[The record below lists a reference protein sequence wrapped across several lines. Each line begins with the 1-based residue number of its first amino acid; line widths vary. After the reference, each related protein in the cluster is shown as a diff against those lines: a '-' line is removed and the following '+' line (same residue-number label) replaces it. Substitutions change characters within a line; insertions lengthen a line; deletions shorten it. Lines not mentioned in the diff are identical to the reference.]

1 MAGLYS
7 GNPAYIC
14 GVGHPLRD
22 QRLAQTSSPKTYLFQ
37 IDSILPDGQSL
48 LNFLN
53 LYLRRSEVAFKIFRK
68 NCCGL
73 DVHKTWI
80 YGCIGITDTNGRTEY
95 KRARFSSFSKG
106 LRDLA
111 GWLAKYGCT
120 EVCME
125 STGKYWIPVFNILEK
140 SCLVTLAHPKYTK
153 PQRGN
158 KTDRKDAKWICD
170 LFMCDMIKPSFIPSL
185 DIRQLRDLM
194 RYRMKLTNMLTS
206 EKNRA
211 LNCLTVSN
219 LKLDDVFSDVFG
231 KSSRSII
238 SYILEHPGETFDV
251 TPFVDRRCKH
261 PIEEIQAAVDGAISR
276 EQAAKLKECL
286 QHMDEISA
294 HKKNVEKEILRL
306 AEPYSIQLALIR
318 TAPGISGDPMTAIA
332 ILSEIGADM
341 SVFPS
346 AKNLVSWAGCCPRND
361 QSNGKVKSTRI
372 SRAGAYLK
380 PILVQIA
387 NAVIKSDKYPEC
399 KERYRRLKA
408 RRGHKKAI
416 IAICR
421 MLLTAIW
428 NILSKLEPYSAAGY
442 IADKLTEHSV
452 VITKAQGLAL
462 LRKRGYIFKDDLA
475 ADSG

>member
-1 MAGLYS
+1 M
-7 GNPAYIC
+7 
-14 GVGHPLRD
+14 
-22 QRLAQTSSPKTYLFQ
+22 
-37 IDSILPDGQSL
+37 
-48 LNFLN
+48 
-53 LYLRRSEVAFKIFRK
+53 AFKIFRK

-80 YGCIGITDTNGRTEY
+80 FACVGITDANGRTEY
-95 KRARFSSFSKG
+95 KQARFSSFSGG
-106 LRDLA
+106 LRELSD
-111 GWLAKYGCT
+111 WLATHGCK

-125 STGKYWIPVFNILEK
+125 SAGKYWIPVFNILEQT
-140 SCLVTLAHPKYTK
+140 CQVTLAHPKYTK
-153 PQRGN
+153 PQKGN

-170 LFMCDMIKPSFIPSL
+170 MVKPSFIPPP

-194 RYRMKLTNMLTS
+194 RYRRKLTNMLAS

-238 SYILEHPGETFDV
+238 SYILEHPGEKFDV
-251 TPFVDRRCKH
+251 APFIDKRCKH
-261 PIEEIQAAVDGAISR
+261 PLDEIQAAVDGAVSR
-276 EQAAKLKECL
+276 EQAAKLRECL
-286 QHMDEISA
+286 QHIDEIGA
-294 HKKNVEKEILRL
+294 HKENIEREIFRL
-306 AEPYSIQLALIR
+306 AEPYAYQLSLIQ
-318 TAPGISGDPMTAIA
+318 TVPGLSGNPMTAIA
-332 ILSEIGADM
+332 LLSEIGADM
-341 SVFPS
+341 SAFPS
-346 AKNLVSWAGCCPRND
+346 AKHLVSWAGCCPRND

-372 SRAGAYLK
+372 SRAGSYLK
-380 PILVQIA
+380 PILVQVA

-428 NILSKLEPYSAAGY
+428 NILSKLEPYSSAGY
-442 IADKLTEHSV
+442 FAGKLTEHSV
-452 VITKAQGLAL
+452 VITRAQGLAL
-462 LRKRGYIFKDDLA
+462 LRQRGYIFKDELVPTPE
-475 ADSG
+475 

>member
-1 MAGLYS
+1 M
-7 GNPAYIC
+7 P
-14 GVGHPLRD
+14 
-22 QRLAQTSSPKTYLFQ
+22 
-37 IDSILPDGQSL
+37 
-48 LNFLN
+48 
-53 LYLRRSEVAFKIFRK
+53 FKIFRK

-80 YGCIGITDTNGRTEY
+80 YACIGITDTTGLTEY
-95 KRARFSSFSKG
+95 KQTRFSAFTKG
-106 LRDLA
+106 LQELA
-111 GWLAKYGCT
+111 DWLEKYDCR

-125 STGKYWIPVFNILEK
+125 SAGKYWIPVFNVLEK
-140 SCLVTLAHPKYTK
+140 SCWVTLAHPKYTK
-153 PQRGN
+153 PQKGN

-170 LFMCDMIKPSFIPSL
+170 LFMCDMIKPSFIPPP

-238 SYILEHPGETFDV
+238 AYILEHPGEKFDV
-251 TPFVDRRCKH
+251 APFIDKRCKH
-261 PIEEIQAAVDGAISR
+261 PVDEIQAAVDGAVSR
-276 EQAAKLKECL
+276 EQAAKLRECL
-286 QHMDEISA
+286 QHIDEIGA
-294 HKKNVEKEILRL
+294 HKENIEREIFRL
-306 AEPYSIQLALIR
+306 AEPYAYQLSLIQMVPSL
-318 TAPGISGDPMTAIA
+318 SGNPMTAIA

-346 AKNLVSWAGCCPRND
+346 AKHLVSWAGCCPRND

-380 PILVQIA
+380 PLLVQVA

-428 NILSKLEPYSAAGY
+428 NILSKLEPYSADGY
-442 IADKLTEHSV
+442 LADKITAHSV

-462 LRKRGYIFKDDLA
+462 LRQRGYIFKDDLVA
-475 ADSG
+475 ESG